1 MFNSIRRYQQHRIFE
16 IVLHNINL
24 HLYITSI
31 ITLIVLLFNTFKI
44 AIAIFFVCISISFI
58 YNIFLYRRRKGNYY
72 EAAICLDRELNGQDM
87 FITVLEHPNSSEN
100 LMLKLLHDRAEKIS
114 TKILNQD
121 FEKEE
126 KQSVK
131 KTLFRFLIVFFGFT
145 LLYLILNTF
154 NSKLLDKNLNGQN
167 SATKPLNLSHKTN
180 TEQSIKTSKK
190 SNLGDLKSK
199 TKGMDS
205 TLRQGNSKAN
215 YKLTDSK
222 IKKNR
227 NQLSNSEAGSKQN
240 ISTENS
246 QNQRSD
252 QAGMKKAKIK
262 NILVNLKLKF
272 PRKHN

>member
-1 MFNSIRRYQQHRIFE
+1 M
-16 IVLHNINL
+16 
-24 HLYITSI
+24 
-31 ITLIVLLFNTFKI
+31 
-44 AIAIFFVCISISFI
+44 
-58 YNIFLYRRRKGNYY
+58 
-72 EAAICLDRELNGQDM
+72 DRELNGQDM
-87 FITVLEHPNSSEN
+87 FITVLENPNSYEN

-145 LLYLILNTF
+145 LLYLILNFF

-227 NQLSNSEAGSKQN
+227 NQLSNSEAGSKKN

-246 QNQRSD
+246 QNNRSD
-252 QAGMKKAKIK
+252 QAGMKKSKDKEHSSKSKVEFSKKAQLKRNIENIEKKTIPK
-262 NILVNLKLKF
+262 NNSLKS
-272 PRKHN
+272 NG